1 MTVAVGNFKQDKYSK
16 LALDIRSV
24 ILDFA
29 NENHLTLVEAIGV
42 LEVVK
47 IELYNEQIEGE
58 LEDE

>member
-16 LALDIRSV
+16 LAADIRSV

-29 NENHLTLVEAIGV
+29 NENHLTLVEAVGL

-47 IELYNEQIEGE
+47 VELYNEQIQME